1 MTSSRYYM
9 ILVLSI
15 LIVILWLFQRTL
27 IEGLD
32 STYNSKEVDTVY
44 HKSALDIINESES
57 TGLFS
62 FNQTIVQDPVDGG
75 MKILTALPASTRP
88 FYYESNDFKYGSP
101 NYYPTYKDSV
111 LLSRTHSPYKIVR
124 PPNPILHDPKLY
136 TRLPI
141 YSKDVTYEKLTQSAL
156 A

>member
-1 MTSSRYYM
+1 M

-62 FNQTIVQDPVDGG
+62 FNQTIVQDPEGGG
-75 MKILTALPASTRP
+75 MKILTTLPASTRP

-124 PPNPILHDPKLY
+124 PPDPIIHDPKLY
-136 TRLPI
+136 HNFAIKPKVTTYAKL
-141 YSKDVTYEKLTQSAL
+141 SKL
-156 A
+156 AF